1 MALALALAYKNR
13 QWGNNFRN
21 RNLALLFHSQVAN
34 SCVYR
39 GTVTSVSVLATA
51 SVVVLGHVVV
61 LTVVVRGRQSC

>member
-39 GTVTSVSVLATA
+39 GTTAVLATA